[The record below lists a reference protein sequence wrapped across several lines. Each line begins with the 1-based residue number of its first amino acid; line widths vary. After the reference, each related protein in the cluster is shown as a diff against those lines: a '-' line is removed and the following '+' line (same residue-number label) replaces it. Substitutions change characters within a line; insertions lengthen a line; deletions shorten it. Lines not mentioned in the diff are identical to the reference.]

1 LAIDGTA
8 AMACPAIRSFLA
20 TFFSKRVQ
28 ETAALLRSSRRW
40 VRKLTYQLRA
50 LCVPAPEEGPNL
62 VDLSESQ
69 VQRVVVGSAHAG
81 QRRGLVSL
89 LDREEGLNVSAE
101 AADVGSL
108 LVAVRHHRPRIVL
121 LDTDDDVL
129 AVVRMLTALL
139 AAGPRVRVLLVSSDR
154 TPGFIRQVMRAG
166 AAGYVLREAALA
178 ELATAVRLVA
188 MGRSYLDPQLGAEL
202 AGEADTSVNGV
213 RLTARETE
221 ILRLVA
227 LGHTNAEIAEML
239 FLSVRT
245 IDSHRAHVQSK
256 LGCRN
261 RAGLVR
267 EALARGLLE
276 A

>member
-1 LAIDGTA
+1 
-8 AMACPAIRSFLA
+8 
-20 TFFSKRVQ
+20 V
-28 ETAALLRSSRRW
+28 
-40 VRKLTYQLRA
+40 
-50 LCVPAPEEGPNL
+50 

-69 VQRVVVGSAHAG
+69 VAGLVVGCAHAA
-81 QRRGLVSL
+81 QRRGIVSL
-89 LDREEGLNVSAE
+89 LDREEGLKVTAE

-108 LVAVRHHRPRIVL
+108 IAAIRSHGPRIVL

-129 AVVRMLTALL
+129 GVVRMLTALQ
-139 AAGPRVRVLLVSSDR
+139 AAGPRVRILLLSSDR

-166 AAGYVLREAALA
+166 AAGYVLREAAIA

-202 AGEADTSVNGV
+202 AGEGESSINGV
-213 RLTARETE
+213 RLTGRETE

-245 IDSHRAHVQSK
+245 IDSHRAHIQSK
-256 LGCRN
+256 LECRN

-276 A
+276 G

>member
-1 LAIDGTA
+1 
-8 AMACPAIRSFLA
+8 
-20 TFFSKRVQ
+20 
-28 ETAALLRSSRRW
+28 
-40 VRKLTYQLRA
+40 
-50 LCVPAPEEGPNL
+50 L

-69 VQRVVVGSAHAG
+69 VTRLVVASSHAAE
-81 QRRGLVSL
+81 RRGIVSL
-89 LDREEGLNVSAE
+89 LEREEGVKVIAE

-108 LVAVRHHRPRIVL
+108 IAVVRNHRPRIVL

-129 AVVRMLTALL
+129 AVVRKITALHP
-139 AAGPRVRVLLVSSDR
+139 AGPRVRILLLSSDR
-154 TPGFIRQVMRAG
+154 TPGFIRHVMRAG
-166 AAGYVLREAALA
+166 AAGYVLREAAIA
-178 ELATAVRLVA
+178 ELATAVRIVA

-213 RLTARETE
+213 RLTGRETE

-256 LGCRN
+256 LECRN

>member
-1 LAIDGTA
+1 
-8 AMACPAIRSFLA
+8 
-20 TFFSKRVQ
+20 
-28 ETAALLRSSRRW
+28 
-40 VRKLTYQLRA
+40 LT
-50 LCVPAPEEGPNL
+50 
-62 VDLSESQ
+62 DLTESQ
-69 VQRVVVGSAHAG
+69 VTHLVVASSHAAE
-81 QRRGLVSL
+81 RRGIASL
-89 LDREEGLNVSAE
+89 LEREEGMNVIAE

-108 LVAVRHHRPRIVL
+108 VAAVRNQGPRIVL

-129 AVVRMLTALL
+129 TVGRIVAAVQ
-139 AAGPRVRVLLVSSDR
+139 AAGPQVRIILLSSDR
-154 TPGFIRQVMRAG
+154 TPRFVRYVMRSG
-166 AAGYVLREAALA
+166 AAGYVLREAAIA
-178 ELATAVRLVA
+178 ELATAVRIVA

-202 AGEADTSVNGV
+202 AGVLGASVNGV
-213 RLTARETE
+213 HLTDRETE

-245 IDSHRAHVQSK
+245 IDSHRANIQSK
-256 LGCRN
+256 LECHN

>member
-1 LAIDGTA
+1 LAHQT
-8 AMACPAIRSFLA
+8 
-20 TFFSKRVQ
+20 
-28 ETAALLRSSRRW
+28 
-40 VRKLTYQLRA
+40 
-50 LCVPAPEEGPNL
+50 
-62 VDLSESQ
+62 ESQ
-69 VQRVVVGSAHAG
+69 VTRLVVAASHAAE
-81 QRRGLVSL
+81 RRGIVSL
-89 LDREEGLNVSAE
+89 LEREEGLKVIAE
-101 AADVGSL
+101 AADDAS
-108 LVAVRHHRPRIVL
+108 LVAAVRDHRPRLVL

-129 AVVRMLTALL
+129 AVGRMIAALQ
-139 AAGPRVRVLLVSSDR
+139 AAGPRVRILLLSSDR
-154 TPGFIRQVMRAG
+154 SPGFIRHVMRAG
-166 AAGYVLREAALA
+166 AAGYVLREAAIA
-178 ELATAVRLVA
+178 ELPTAVRIVA

-202 AGEADTSVNGV
+202 AGEADASVNRV

-245 IDSHRAHVQSK
+245 IDSHRAHIQRK
-256 LGCRN
+256 LECRN

>member
-1 LAIDGTA
+1 MGADVA
-8 AMACPAIRSFLA
+8 AAIRSFLA
-20 TFFSKRVQ
+20 NLLRKLVQ
-28 ETAALLRSSRRW
+28 VTAALMRSSRRS
-40 VRKLTYQLRA
+40 VRT
-50 LCVPAPEEGPNL
+50 VTGEGTNL
-62 VDLSESQ
+62 ADLSESEATHL
-69 VQRVVVGSAHAG
+69 VVASSHAAE
-81 QRRGLVSL
+81 RRGIVSL
-89 LDREEGLNVSAE
+89 LEREEGLMVVAE

-108 LVAVRHHRPRIVL
+108 VAAVRTHRPRLVL

-129 AVVRMLTALL
+129 AVGRMLAALH
-139 AAGPRVRVLLVSSDR
+139 AVGPRVRVLLLASDR
-154 TPGFIRQVMRAG
+154 TPGFIRHVMRAG
-166 AAGYVLREAALA
+166 AAGYVLREAAIA
-178 ELATAVRLVA
+178 ELATAVRIVA
-188 MGRSYLDPQLGAEL
+188 KGRSYLDPQLGAEL

-213 RLTARETE
+213 RLTGRETE

-245 IDSHRAHVQSK
+245 IDSHRAHIQSK
-256 LGCRN
+256 LECRS